1 MQQPTRQEQAQ
12 AILERRARRVASQA
26 LGRRAVTAA
35 DFAEA
40 FTLEMMDLQAEIP
53 DKAALLALGQN
64 IVGPRDGIYVL
75 DDGETFRVYLQERG
89 ETYEGSGRVD
99 FETARNKVIAL
110 LIQLDGLPFTPPGI

>member
-12 AILERRARRVASQA
+12 AILERRARRVASVA

-35 DFAEA
+35 DFEEA

-53 DKAALLALGQN
+53 DKAALLALGRN

-75 DDGETFRVYLQERG
+75 DDGHTFRVYLQERG
-89 ETYEGSGRVD
+89 ETYEASGRVD
-99 FETARNKVIAL
+99 FDAARNKVISL